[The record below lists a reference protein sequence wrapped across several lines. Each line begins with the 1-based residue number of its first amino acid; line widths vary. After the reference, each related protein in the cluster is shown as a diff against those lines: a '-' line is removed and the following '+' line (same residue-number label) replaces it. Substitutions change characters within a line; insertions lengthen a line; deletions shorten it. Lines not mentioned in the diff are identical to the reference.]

1 MLASPQ
7 RSTHHR
13 ARDSPI
19 KKSGMPEARGG
30 LGAGK
35 QQRQKQCSSRFPR
48 SKLTFEPFKQ
58 LLLSSAALT
67 DYCIIHV
74 GHTAALLNRLF
85 FQLLLEI
92 ILVYLK

>member
-13 ARDSPI
+13 ARDRPII
-19 KKSGMPEARGG
+19 KKSGMTEARGG
-30 LGAGK
+30 LGAGM
-35 QQRQKQCSSRFPR
+35 QQRQKQRSSRFPR

-67 DYCIIHV
+67 TVLYTWGI
-74 GHTAALLNRLF
+74 LLPS
-85 FQLLLEI
+85 
-92 ILVYLK
+92 